1 MILNRIINHGR
12 TLPSGKACGRGGG
25 GGGSVRIANA
35 NAMVNCI
42 LISLHN
48 KL

>member
-25 GGGSVRIANA
+25 GGSVRIANA
-35 NAMVNCI
+35 NAIGQLYTN
-42 LISLHN
+42 
-48 KL
+48 

>member
-25 GGGSVRIANA
+25 GGLFVLL
-35 NAMVNCI
+35 MQMLLVNCI